1 MKKSEF
7 REKLAERISA
17 REEEMLRSADP
28 GLYVSD
34 FNREVCLRIL
44 DETSA
49 EGDAD
54 DEAASLLE
62 GELRTFLSE
71 YMADH
76 PEAHKWII
84 LSCLEL
90 TFVEGK
96 PMHPKKSAGWEF
108 RDGEYYCPSMAEGT
122 VICSFCACRKAE
134 DKEKIHN
141 VCGKEYQK

>member
-7 REKLAERISA
+7 REKLAERITG
-17 REEEMLRSADP
+17 EEEELLRLADP
-28 GLYVSD
+28 GLYISD

-44 DETSA
+44 DEASV

-54 DEAASLLE
+54 EKDSSLLE
-62 GELRTFLSE
+62 GELKTFLSE
-71 YMADH
+71 YMGDH

-96 PMHPKKSAGWEF
+96 PMHPQKSAGWEF
-108 RDGEYYCPSMAEGT
+108 RDGEYYCSSMAEGT

-134 DKEKIHN
+134 DMKSVHN
-141 VCGKEYQK
+141 VCGKEYQN